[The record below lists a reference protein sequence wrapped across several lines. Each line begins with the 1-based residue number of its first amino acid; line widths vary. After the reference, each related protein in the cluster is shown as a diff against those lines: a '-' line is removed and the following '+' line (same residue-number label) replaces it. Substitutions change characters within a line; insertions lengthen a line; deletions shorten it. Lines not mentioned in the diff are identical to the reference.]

1 MSRQRKVRFGMIGG
15 GIGSFVGGIHRH
27 AAAADGKAEFV
38 AGALASTPERAR
50 TAAEALGLP
59 AERSYGTWQEMLER
73 ELRLPQEQRI
83 DFVSIVTPN
92 HVHYEPA
99 LAFVEAG
106 FNVVLD
112 KPLVHTSQQARA
124 LAQAVER
131 SGVLFCVTYN
141 YTGYPMIKEAR
152 EWVRSGRLGVLRR
165 VVVEYPQGWLRD
177 RFEAQGNRQAEW
189 RTDPARTGIA
199 GAVGDIGT
207 HCENLAAYVSGLQIE
222 ALCADVSTF
231 VEGRR
236 VDDDASVL
244 MRYRGGARG
253 LLWVSQ
259 VAAGESNGLNLRVY
273 GTEGGL
279 HWNQE
284 QPNELTF
291 LPGEGPLQVHRRG
304 SPHLCAAAQRATRLP
319 GGLNEA
325 YLEAFANLY
334 VNVIDTLAARQAGRQ
349 PSALELDFPTVH
361 DGARGVAF
369 IETVIA
375 SGNSASKWLAFE
387 QG

>member
-1 MSRQRKVRFGMIGG
+1 MTVQLKLKFGMIGG

-38 AGALASTPERAR
+38 AGALASTPERAQQ
-50 TAAEALGLP
+50 AGAALGLSP
-59 AERSYGTWQEMLER
+59 ARNYGTWQDMLEQER
-73 ELRLPQEQRI
+73 RLPLGERI

-92 HVHYEPA
+92 HVHFEPA

-106 FNVVLD
+106 FNVVID
-112 KPLVHTSQQARA
+112 KPLVHTTQQAQA
-124 LAQAVER
+124 LVSAVER

-141 YTGYPMIKEAR
+141 YTGYPMVKEAR
-152 EWVRSGRLGVLRR
+152 EWVRAGKLGVLRR

-207 HCENLAAYVSGLQIE
+207 HCESLAAYVTGLELE
-222 ALCADVSTF
+222 AVCADVSTF

-244 MRYRGGARG
+244 LRYREGARG
-253 LLWVSQ
+253 VMWVSQ
-259 VAAGESNGLNLRVY
+259 VATGEGNGLNIRVY
-273 GTEGGL
+273 GTQGGL
-279 HWNQE
+279 CWNQE
-284 QPNELTF
+284 HPNELYF
-291 LPGEGPLQVHRRG
+291 SPGEGPVQVYKRG
-304 SPHLCAAAQRATRLP
+304 YDYLSPAARRATRLP

-334 VNVIDTLAARQAGRQ
+334 INYIDALNARRQGQQLA
-349 PSALELDFPTVH
+349 ELDFPTVY
-361 DGARGVAF
+361 DGARGVKF
-369 IETVIA
+369 IEKVIE
-375 SGNSASKWLAFE
+375 SGKSERKWVSFA
-387 QG
+387 